1 MSPFLEA
8 LGNPA
13 ATEQFAERMAQMKED
28 PELKPILAEI
38 DAGGPS
44 AMMKYVII
52 YYKLLGLLVCMAKN

>member
-44 AMMKYVII
+44 AMMKYAII
-52 YYKLLGLLVCMAKN
+52 CY